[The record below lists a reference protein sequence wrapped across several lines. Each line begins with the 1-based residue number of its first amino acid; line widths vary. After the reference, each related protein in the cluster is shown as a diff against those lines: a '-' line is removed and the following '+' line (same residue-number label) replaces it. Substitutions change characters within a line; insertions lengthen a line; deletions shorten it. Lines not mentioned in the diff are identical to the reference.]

1 MLLDLFYGNT
11 GHSLCN
17 LSDWKKKKQWT
28 EYLLVVVP
36 ESRHESQQLKTVQTV
51 ADNHTAQIVLCLQM
65 TAILETIH
73 IYSSSLCHY
82 TVPYS

>member
-1 MLLDLFYGNT
+1 METLATLCAIYQT
-11 GHSLCN
+11 G
-17 LSDWKKKKQWT
+17 KKKQWT

-65 TAILETIH
+65 TAILEPIH

-82 TVPYS
+82 TVPYC